1 MKILKTSL
9 CAVALSLLTAPVAAN
24 AGVLGIDGEEHSS
37 IGIYIYNIKADTLVF
52 ASEAQRNLCPA
63 SIMKSLTS
71 ATALSLLGKN
81 HRYATKVSLRGT
93 TDSNGVFTGI
103 VNVEAD
109 GDPTLE
115 SRHFKKYNGF
125 TDSIAAAMKRRG
137 ITAFHGQVT
146 VSGTMAQDGPVQQWQ
161 IDDVAWSYGAGIYR
175 FNWRD
180 NTFQYN
186 GNGTTTPRVPGL
198 KIVKRTSSGGTDLVR
213 GIWDDTLYA
222 FLPSQNAGFTS
233 TVPHPDRVFGAE
245 MKDKLSAYGIKFTPV
260 PEKELKVSGKQSVLL
275 YTHYSAPL
283 SDILRSL
290 MFRSDNMFAEA
301 TLLALAPGQKRSAA
315 IAKEKKFW
323 NGKGLATSYVTI
335 LDGSGLSRA
344 NRVSPAFM
352 GGMLRKMAAGADSRT
367 YTSLFPRTGRQGTVK
382 SFLKGTRLEGRL
394 GLKTGSMNGVQCY
407 AGYAFGTDGTPTHVV
422 VVMANSFYCSR
433 DALRT
438 AIANMLLKKVQF

>member
-1 MKILKTSL
+1 MKIIKT
-9 CAVALSLLTAPVAAN
+9 AFAAAALSLLAVPVAAH
-24 AGVLGIDGEEHSS
+24 AGVLGISGEEHSS

-52 ASEAQRNLCPA
+52 ASDAQRNLCPA

-81 HRYATKVSLRGT
+81 HRYTTRVTMQGT
-93 TDSNGVFTGI
+93 MDSNGVFTGI
-103 VNVEAD
+103 LNVAAV

-137 ITAFHGQVT
+137 IKAFNGQVT
-146 VSGTMAQDGPVQQWQ
+146 VSGNMTQDGPVQQWQ
-161 IDDVAWSYGAGIYR
+161 IDDVAWGYGAGVYR

-180 NTFQYN
+180 NTFVHNAN
-186 GNGTTTPRVPGL
+186 GSTTPRVPGL
-198 KIVKRTSSGGTDLVR
+198 KIVKRTSDSGTDLVR

-222 FLPSQNAGFTS
+222 FLPSNNAVFTS
-233 TVPHPDRVFGAE
+233 TVPHPERVFGAE
-245 MKDKLSAYGIKFTPV
+245 MKDKMAAYGIKFTFAS
-260 PEKELKVSGKQSVLL
+260 EKSVKAHAGKHELL
-275 YTHYSAPL
+275 YTHRSAPL
-283 SDILRSL
+283 VDILRSL

-301 TLLALAPGQKRSAA
+301 SLLALAPGQKRSAA

-323 NGKGLATSYVTI
+323 SGKGLATNFVTI
-335 LDGSGLSRA
+335 IDGSGLARA

-352 GGMLRKMAAGADSRT
+352 GKMLRKMAEGADGQT
-367 YTSLFPRTGRQGTVK
+367 YVSLFPRVGKEGTVK

-394 GLKTGSMNGVQCY
+394 ALKTGSMNGVQCY
-407 AGYAFGTDGTPTHVV
+407 AGYAFGTDGKPTHVV

-433 DALRT
+433 DVLRS
-438 AIANMLLKKVQF
+438 AIADMLLKNVKF